1 MQVNGIVVSTGV
13 AFGQALNIS
22 THPQPLD
29 LRLLPIANI
38 DSEKDALK
46 KAILNLISYLQDCQQ
61 RVCPT
66 CDTFQLIDADILQLE
81 DETLVTDIQQHI
93 EQYRVSAAVAVE
105 RIFNEQ
111 ALAIADIDDPY
122 LANRSQDI
130 LLLAKRLI
138 TTLQG
143 KSQHDLSTLTE
154 NTILLAD
161 DLTPAD
167 FAMLPLKFIKGIVLE
182 SGGLTSHTAI
192 LARSAGIPAL
202 LNCPWSS
209 QDSHIEDGAVLILDA
224 IEGVLYIQ
232 PDVDMQTSLEHKHVE
247 HLKQQQALLVY
258 KDKPSHTL
266 DGHALTLRANVGNLS
281 DISSLMLVG
290 AEGIGLFR
298 TEFLLM
304 NAQALPD
311 EDQQYKLYSD
321 ALQALN
327 GQTFSIRTFDVGAD
341 KDIPC
346 LKQHTEENP
355 ALGVRGIR
363 YSLLNPKMFIVQTK
377 AILRAACHGD
387 IRLMFPMVSQ
397 IEELLQAF
405 ELIEQ
410 AKQQLVEQGKKFGSV
425 KYGIVVETPAAV
437 LSLESMLPYLDFV
450 SIGSNDLTQYTLAA
464 DRTNLKLANLYPP
477 LSPAVLR
484 LIAMTIEKCHQAKV
498 KVCLCGEL
506 ASNAN
511 VLPLLMGL
519 GLNELSIN
527 PASLLAVKARIVEGN
542 FSAFYQHAQSV
553 KQLIT
558 NAAIDE
564 AIKSFNVSSK
574 HLFGK

>member
-38 DSEKDALK
+38 AFEKDAIK
-46 KAILNLISYLQDCQQ
+46 QAIAQLIRYLQDCQQ
-61 RVCPT
+61 RVCPS
-66 CDTFQLIDADILQLE
+66 CDTFQLIDADILLLE
-81 DETLVTDIQQHI
+81 DESLLKDMQQHV
-93 EQYRVSAAVAVE
+93 EQYRVGAAVAVE

-111 ALAIADIDDPY
+111 ALAIAGIDDPY

-143 KSQHDLSTLTE
+143 KSQHDLSNLTE

-192 LARSAGIPAL
+192 LARSAGIPTL

-209 QDSHIEDGAVLILDA
+209 QDGHIDDGASLILDA
-224 IEGVLYIQ
+224 IEGVLYIH
-232 PDVDMQTSLEHKHVE
+232 PDIDVQTSLKHKLAD
-247 HLKQQQALLVY
+247 HLKHQQALLVY
-258 KDKPSHTL
+258 KDKPCLTL

-311 EDQQYKLYSD
+311 EDQQYKLYCD

-327 GQTFSIRTFDVGAD
+327 GQTFTIRTFDVGAD

-346 LKQHTEENP
+346 LNQHTEENP

-363 YSLLNPKMFIVQTK
+363 YSLLNPDMFIAQIK

-405 ELIEQ
+405 ELIKQ
-410 AKQQLVEQGKKFGSV
+410 AKQQLAEQGKKIGNV
-425 KYGIVVETPAAV
+425 EYGIVVETPAAV
-437 LSLESMLPYLDFV
+437 LALESMLPYLDFV

-477 LSPAVLR
+477 LSPAVLT
-484 LIAMTIEKCHQAKV
+484 LIAMTIEKCQRVKV

-511 VLPLLMGL
+511 VLPLLMGM

-542 FSAFYQHAQSV
+542 YSAFYQHAQTV
-553 KQLIT
+553 KQLIS

-564 AIKSFNVSSK
+564 AIKTFNLNHKSRFD
-574 HLFGK
+574 H